1 MTGCGR
7 VVFSNEES
15 AVRTLATRNRIALLA
30 LVIVGWSATPARAAN
45 FQADS
50 NASVE
55 LSAINTRVGDPHTA
69 SGATGA
75 AVTSQAELSATSHS
89 GSASAYASASAGGLH
104 AYASGLATSSLA
116 YSGAANTSGS
126 ASAAMSDSFMLQVA
140 GYDAGT
146 LAWVTATVKIDGD
159 VLQHD
164 GAGDYRYAQRWWA
177 SVTAGSSL
185 SSYTWSGYDSNFALC
200 DACSNHS
207 TVGTKTISF
216 YAVIGAMNAVW
227 MNLGVDNGISMTN
240 GEPGFASGT
249 TDLGH
254 TFSWGGITSVTVNGT
269 PASTYSAL
277 SADTGFDFVA
287 GYTAAVPEP
296 GSAVLLSAGLLALPW
311 LRRRLRG

>member
-1 MTGCGR
+1 MR
-7 VVFSNEES
+7 
-15 AVRTLATRNRIALLA
+15 ALANRKLPALLA
-30 LVIVGWSATPARAAN
+30 LVFTAWGASSVRAAS

-50 NASVE
+50 QATVE
-55 LSAINTRVGDPHTA
+55 LSAINTRVSDPHTDT
-69 SGATGA
+69 GTTGA
-75 AVTSQAELSATSHS
+75 AADSHAELSATFHN
-89 GSASAYASASAGGLH
+89 GSASAYASASPGALH

-116 YSGAANTSGS
+116 YSGAANTSGL
-126 ASAAMSDSFMLQVA
+126 ASAAYADSFMLHVA

-146 LAWVTATVKIDGD
+146 VAWVTATVTIEGD

-164 GAGDYRYAQRWWA
+164 GAGDYRFAQRWWA

-185 SSYTWSGYDSNFALC
+185 SSYTWSGYDSNFAFC

-207 TVGTKTISF
+207 TLGTKTIGF
-216 YAVIGAMNAVW
+216 YAVIGAMNGIS
-227 MNLGVDNGISMTN
+227 MSLGTENGISMTN

-254 TFSWGGITSVTVNGT
+254 TFSWNGITSVTVNGT

-277 SADTGFDFVA
+277 SAETGFDFVA

-296 GSAVLLSAGLLALPW
+296 ASAALWAAGLMALPL
-311 LRRRLRG
+311 LRRRSRG